1 MKDAPDMGDAVPDPG
16 ALFQEFNANWW
27 QGGKVVKAEGQFTP
41 RRLNTPLDKIIR
53 SKSGRRSVTRTERK
67 RGRYTQSRPAGGK
80 ADDLAFDATMRAAAP
95 FQKQRSEQRKRVAFA
110 IQPAD
115 YMRKVRVRRTAN
127 LILFVVDASWSMA
140 VAERMAA
147 AKGAIL
153 SLLNDAYQRRDRV
166 GMLVFQKD
174 RATLI
179 LSPTHSVTLA
189 ERALQN
195 IPVGGKTPLSAG
207 LKLAYEVLMRE
218 RITHPDVVPLMVLLT
233 DGAGNV
239 AVGKKL
245 GPLPESYQIAR
256 LIAEENIHSIV
267 INLEHASFDRGLAK
281 TLADNL
287 LAPCYTID
295 DLHAQ
300 TLYQTVRQEIS
311 YIQQNQ
317 PGQKS

>member
-1 MKDAPDMGDAVPDPG
+1 MGETIPDPG
-16 ALFQEFNANWW
+16 SVFQEMQSNWW
-27 QGGKVVKAEGQFTP
+27 EGGQKIATGSTFNP
-41 RRLNTPLDKIIR
+41 RRLNTPLDKMIR
-53 SKSGRRSVTRTERK
+53 KQAGRRSVTHTKRK
-67 RGRYTQSRPAGGK
+67 RGRYIQSHPSAGN
-80 ADDLAFDATMRAAAP
+80 AEDLAFDATLRAAAL
-95 FQKQRSEQRKRVAFA
+95 FQTNREEQRRKVAFA
-110 IQPAD
+110 IQPQD
-115 YMRKVRVRRTAN
+115 YMRKIRVRRTAN

-140 VAERMAA
+140 VAERMTA

-166 GMLVFQKD
+166 GMIVFQKD
-174 RATLI
+174 RATLV
-179 LSPTHSVTLA
+179 LTPTNSVTLA
-189 ERALQN
+189 QRALQN

-218 RITHPDVVPLMVLLT
+218 KITHSDIVPLMVLLT

-256 LIAEENIHSIV
+256 LIAEEHVHSIV

-287 LAPCYTID
+287 LSPCYSIE

-300 TLYQTVRQEIS
+300 TLYQTVRQEIDL
-311 YIQQNQ
+311 IQHK
-317 PGQKS
+317 PSSQKK

>member
-1 MKDAPDMGDAVPDPG
+1 MGDAIPDPG
-16 ALFQEFNANWW
+16 HVFQELQSNWW
-27 QGGKVVKAEGQFTP
+27 DGGQKIAVGSTFNP

-53 SKSGRRSVTRTERK
+53 QQAGRRSVTRTKRK

-80 ADDLAFDATMRAAAP
+80 ADDLAFDATIRAAAP
-95 FQKQRSEQRKRVAFA
+95 FQTDRTEQRKKVAFA
-110 IQPAD
+110 IQPQD
-115 YMRKVRVRRTAN
+115 YMRKIRVRRTAN

-153 SLLNDAYQRRDRV
+153 SLLHDAYQRRDRV
-166 GMLVFQKD
+166 GMIVFQKD
-174 RATLI
+174 RATLV
-179 LSPTHSVTLA
+179 LTPTNSVTLA
-189 ERALQN
+189 QRALQN

-207 LKLAYEVLMRE
+207 LKLAYEVIMRE
-218 RITHPDVVPLMVLLT
+218 KITHPDIVSLMVLLT

-239 AVGKKL
+239 ALGKKL

-256 LIAEENIHSIV
+256 LIAEEHVHSVV
-267 INLEHASFDRGLAK
+267 INLEHSSFDRGLAK

-287 LAPCYTID
+287 LSQCYSIE

-300 TLYQTVRQEIS
+300 TLYQAVRQEINFIHKKTPS
-311 YIQQNQ
+311 
-317 PGQKS
+317 QKN

>member
-1 MKDAPDMGDAVPDPG
+1 MGDAIPDPG
-16 ALFQEFNANWW
+16 RVFQELQSNWW
-27 QGGKVVKAEGQFTP
+27 DGGQKISVGSTFNP

-53 SKSGRRSVTRTERK
+53 QHAGRRSVTRTKRK

-80 ADDLAFDATMRAAAP
+80 ADDLAFDATIRAAAP
-95 FQKQRSEQRKRVAFA
+95 FQTDREEQRKKVAFA
-110 IQPAD
+110 IQPQD
-115 YMRKVRVRRTAN
+115 YMRKIRVRRTAN

-153 SLLNDAYQRRDRV
+153 SLLHDAYQRRDRV
-166 GMLVFQKD
+166 GMIVFQKD
-174 RATLI
+174 RATLV
-179 LSPTHSVTLA
+179 LTPTNSVTLA
-189 ERALQN
+189 QRALQN

-207 LKLAYEVLMRE
+207 LKLAYEVIMRE
-218 RITHPDVVPLMVLLT
+218 KITHPDIVSLMVMLT

-239 AVGKKL
+239 ALGKKL

-256 LIAEENIHSIV
+256 LIAEEHVHSVV
-267 INLEHASFDRGLAK
+267 INLEHSSFDRGLAK

-287 LAPCYTID
+287 LSPCYSIE

-300 TLYQTVRQEIS
+300 TLYQAVRQEINFIHKKTPS
-311 YIQQNQ
+311 
-317 PGQKS
+317 QKN

>member
-1 MKDAPDMGDAVPDPG
+1 MGETIPDPG
-16 ALFQEFNANWW
+16 SVFQEMQSNWW
-27 QGGKVVKAEGQFTP
+27 EGGQKIATGSTFNP
-41 RRLNTPLDKIIR
+41 RRLNTPLDKMIR
-53 SKSGRRSVTRTERK
+53 KQAGRRSVTHTKRK
-67 RGRYTQSRPAGGK
+67 RGRYIQSHPSAGN
-80 ADDLAFDATMRAAAP
+80 AEDLAFDATLRAAAP
-95 FQKQRSEQRKRVAFA
+95 FQTNREEQRRKVAFA
-110 IQPAD
+110 IQPQD
-115 YMRKVRVRRTAN
+115 YMRKIRVRRTAN

-140 VAERMAA
+140 VAERMTA

-166 GMLVFQKD
+166 GMIVFQKD
-174 RATLI
+174 RATLV
-179 LSPTHSVTLA
+179 LTPTNSVTLA
-189 ERALQN
+189 QRALQN

-218 RITHPDVVPLMVLLT
+218 KITHSDIVPLMVLLT

-256 LIAEENIHSIV
+256 LIAEEHVHSIV

-287 LAPCYTID
+287 LSPCYSIE

-300 TLYQTVRQEIS
+300 TLYQTVRQEIDL
-311 YIQQNQ
+311 IQHK
-317 PGQKS
+317 PSSQKK

>member
-1 MKDAPDMGDAVPDPG
+1 MAVG
-16 ALFQEFNANWW
+16 STFN
-27 QGGKVVKAEGQFTP
+27 P

-53 SKSGRRSVTRTERK
+53 QQAGRRSVTRTKRK

-80 ADDLAFDATMRAAAP
+80 ADDLAFDATIRAAAP
-95 FQKQRSEQRKRVAFA
+95 FQTDREEQRKKVAFA
-110 IQPAD
+110 IQPQD
-115 YMRKVRVRRTAN
+115 YMRKIRVRRTAN

-153 SLLNDAYQRRDRV
+153 SLLHDAYQRRDRV
-166 GMLVFQKD
+166 GMIVFQKD
-174 RATLI
+174 RATLV
-179 LSPTHSVTLA
+179 LTPTNSVTLA
-189 ERALQN
+189 QRALQN

-207 LKLAYEVLMRE
+207 LKLAYEVIMRE
-218 RITHPDVVPLMVLLT
+218 KITHPDIVSLMVMLT

-239 AVGKKL
+239 ALGKKL

-256 LIAEENIHSIV
+256 LIAEEHVHSVV
-267 INLEHASFDRGLAK
+267 INLEHSSFDRGLAK

-287 LAPCYTID
+287 LSPCYSIE

-300 TLYQTVRQEIS
+300 TLYQTVRQEINF
-311 YIQQNQ
+311 IHKKT
-317 PGQKS
+317 PTQKN